1 MEDIELTPVFADKYK
16 HYVRVF
22 IRERINGNQ
31 YEIVLP
37 HPVMIEMKIEKGNR
51 VQLFEDRNEN
61 LYIKKTV
68 DGELVTLTN
77 KTFRVYSKEIAIKLL
92 GDGAAQN
99 GKYLCEV
106 IEIKGEKAISICN
119 RINHIRNNGKH

>member
-16 HYVRVF
+16 HYVKVF

-37 HPVMIEMKIEKGNR
+37 NTVMTEMGIKKGNR

-77 KTFRVYSKEIAIKLL
+77 KMFRVYSKEIAIKLL
-92 GDGAAQN
+92 GGGYTLT
-99 GKYLCEV
+99 GKYMCEA

-119 RINHIRNNGKH
+119 RINHIRKNGKH

>member
-1 MEDIELTPVFADKYK
+1 MGIK
-16 HYVRVF
+16 
-22 IRERINGNQ
+22 
-31 YEIVLP
+31 
-37 HPVMIEMKIEKGNR
+37 KGNR

-77 KTFRVYSKEIAIKLL
+77 KMFRVYSKEIAIKLI
-92 GDGAAQN
+92 GDGDTLT
-99 GKYLCEV
+99 GKYMCEA

-119 RINHIRNNGKH
+119 RVNHIRKNGKH